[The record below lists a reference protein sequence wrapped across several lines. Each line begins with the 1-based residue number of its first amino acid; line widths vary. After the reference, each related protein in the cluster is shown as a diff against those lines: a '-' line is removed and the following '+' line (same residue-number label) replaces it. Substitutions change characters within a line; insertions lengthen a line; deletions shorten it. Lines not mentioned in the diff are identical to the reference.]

1 MKISVLFSIAAATFA
16 FVSQAEAQLQF
27 PPSLNE
33 CLATAVDQPSVDLC
47 NALDSCS
54 TNSSGSEQN
63 LQNCIANAQSSYAAA
78 TAPAGQPAP
87 AEGIL
92 NSADSDY
99 YDIDGHKGWEN
110 ADQP

>member
-1 MKISVLFSIAAATFA
+1 MKISVLLSIAASTVA
-16 FVSQAEAQLQF
+16 FVGNADAQAQL
-27 PPSLNE
+27 PPTLNE

-47 NALDSCS
+47 NAIDGCS
-54 TNSSGSEQN
+54 TNSSGSEQS
-63 LQNCIANAQSSYAAA
+63 LQNCIATAQSNYAAA

-92 NSADSDY
+92 SPADSDY